1 MQIAMTIGERIRQVE
16 KLPRYGSLN
25 EMYDAE
31 NIRKKL
37 VGFAGAQLTS
47 YRIVYDGERILSGV
61 PDTPTNVTFEDD
73 LIVGWAKII
82 RKHDIEGSVEQREA
96 ELYRLVCQ
104 EAERIESE
112 SSGDSGSDN
121 GDSL

>member
-1 MQIAMTIGERIRQVE
+1 MQLSITIGERIRQAE
-16 KLPRYGSLN
+16 KLPFYGALD
-25 EMYDAE
+25 EMVDAE

-37 VGFAGAQLTS
+37 VGFAGSQLNS
-47 YRIVYDGERILSGV
+47 YRIVYDGARILSGV
-61 PDTPTNVTFEDD
+61 PDTTTNVTMEDE
-73 LIVGWAKII
+73 LIVGWAKLIK
-82 RKHDIEGSVEQREA
+82 KHDLDGSIERGEA
-96 ELYRLVCQ
+96 ELYKLICQ

>member
-1 MQIAMTIGERIRQVE
+1 MQVAMTIGERIQQAE

-25 EMYDAE
+25 EMCDAE

-37 VGFAGAQLTS
+37 VGFAGNQLTS

-61 PDTPTNVTFEDD
+61 PDTPTNVTLEDD

-82 RKHDIEGSVEQREA
+82 KKRNIEGSVERSEA

-112 SSGDSGSDN
+112 SSGDSGSDS